1 MISQTSIQS
10 LIDNLCEAYSPNAAH
25 ALETYGNSALDPLIA
40 VLSLADVD
48 PYAHETFAEIL
59 VNILLKTQNT
69 KAVHI
74 LQNLTHHPNG
84 EVRRR
89 AVDALQH
96 VGGERA
102 VQALRM
108 ALDDEYDAVQ
118 YSAAYAL
125 IHLLYGHNDE
135 TEAYIA
141 ALSDDHPHVRYIA
154 VKSLE
159 FLQAT
164 PGMLTALQ
172 NDSVAIR
179 RIAVYYL
186 GKAKASEA
194 VNPLIV
200 ALRDDDF
207 EVRLGAIW
215 ALGELQNSRAINE
228 IRPFIGDDNDRVVR
242 VVREALHKLGYRPR

>member
-1 MISQTSIQS
+1 MTTQTSIQS
-10 LIDNLCEAYSPNAAH
+10 IIESLCETYSPEAAR
-25 ALETYGNSALDPLIA
+25 ALEAYGNSAITSI
-40 VLSLADVD
+40 VLVLGRANVD

-59 VNILLKTQNT
+59 VNILLSTHNNH
-69 KAVHI
+69 AVGI
-74 LQNLTHHPNG
+74 LQKLTHHANG

-96 VGGERA
+96 IGGEQA
-102 VQALRM
+102 VEVLRD

-125 IHLLYGHNDE
+125 IHLLYGQDDE
-135 TEAYIA
+135 VSVYIA
-141 ALSDDHPHVRYIA
+141 ALNDDHPHVRYIA

-159 FLQAT
+159 FLQSAQ
-164 PGMLTALQ
+164 GMLAALE
-172 NDSVAIR
+172 NDSVAVR
-179 RIAVYYL
+179 RIAVYCL
-186 GKAKASEA
+186 GRVGASEA

-215 ALGELQNSRAINE
+215 ALGELKNSRAINE

-242 VVREALHKLGYRPR
+242 VVRESLHKLGYRPR

>member
-1 MISQTSIQS
+1 MTTQTPIQS
-10 LIDNLCEAYSPNAAH
+10 IIDNLCEVYSPEAARALEAYS
-25 ALETYGNSALDPLIA
+25 NSAIAPIVLI
-40 VLSLADVD
+40 LGRNDVD
-48 PYAHETFAEIL
+48 PYAHETFAEI
-59 VNILLKTQNT
+59 VINILLATPNT
-69 KAVHI
+69 HSVDI
-74 LQNLTHHPNG
+74 LQKLTHHKNG

-96 VGGERA
+96 IGGE
-102 VQALRM
+102 QAIHVLRD

-125 IHLLYGHNDE
+125 INLLYGNEDE
-135 TEAYIA
+135 ILAYIA
-141 ALSDDHPHVRYIA
+141 ALNDHHPHVRYIA

-159 FLQAT
+159 FLQSL
-164 PGMLTALQ
+164 PGMLAALE
-172 NDSVAIR
+172 NDSAALR
-179 RIAVYYL
+179 RIAVYCL
-186 GKAKASEA
+186 GRIKASEA
-194 VNPLIV
+194 VSPLII

-228 IRPFIGDDNDRVVR
+228 IRPFIGDDNDRVGR

>member
-1 MISQTSIQS
+1 MTTPTSIQS
-10 LIDNLCEAYSPNAAH
+10 IINGLCEDYSPEAAQT
-25 ALETYGNSALDPLIA
+25 LEAYGNLALTPL
-40 VLSLADVD
+40 LSILEVTNVD

-59 VNILLKTQNT
+59 INILLKSPNSH
-69 KAVHI
+69 AVDI
-74 LQNLTHHPNG
+74 LEKLTRHVNG

-89 AVDALQH
+89 AVDALSH
-96 VGGERA
+96 IGGERA
-102 VQALRM
+102 IQALRD

-125 IHLLYGHNDE
+125 IHLLYGHEDA
-135 TEAYIA
+135 TQAYIA
-141 ALSDDHPHVRYIA
+141 ALNDHHPHIRYIA

-159 FLQAT
+159 FMQST
-164 PGMLTALQ
+164 QGMMAALE
-172 NDSVAIR
+172 NDSVAVR
-179 RIAVYYL
+179 RIAVYCL
-186 GKAKASEA
+186 GSMKASES
-194 VNPLIV
+194 VTSLIV

-215 ALGELQNSRAINE
+215 ALGELKNSRAINE

>member
-1 MISQTSIQS
+1 MTTQTPIQS
-10 LIDNLCEAYSPNAAH
+10 IIESLCEAYSPEAAR
-25 ALETYGNSALDPLIA
+25 AIEAYESASIAPL
-40 VLSLADVD
+40 VLVLGRSNVD

-59 VNILLKTQNT
+59 INILLRTENSN
-69 KAVHI
+69 VVGI
-74 LQNLTHHPNG
+74 LQKLTHHANG

-96 VGGERA
+96 IGGE
-102 VQALRM
+102 QAIEVLRD

-125 IHLLYGHNDE
+125 IHLLHAREDE
-135 TEAYIA
+135 VSSYIA

-159 FLQAT
+159 FLQSAQ
-164 PGMLTALQ
+164 GMLAALE
-172 NDSVAIR
+172 NDSVAVR
-179 RIAVYYL
+179 RIAVYCL
-186 GKAKASEA
+186 GRVGTSEA

-200 ALRDDDF
+200 ALRDLDF

-215 ALGELQNSRAINE
+215 ALGELKNSRAINE

-242 VVREALHKLGYRPR
+242 VVRESLHKLGYRPR

>member
-1 MISQTSIQS
+1 MTTQTPIHSI
-10 LIDNLCEAYSPNAAH
+10 IDNLCEAYSPEAAH
-25 ALETYGNSALDPLIA
+25 ALEAYGNSSIDPI
-40 VLSLADVD
+40 VLVLGRGNVD

-59 VNILLKTQNT
+59 INILLKTQNNQT
-69 KAVHI
+69 VDI
-74 LQNLTHHPNG
+74 LQKLTRHANG

-96 VGGERA
+96 IGDERA
-102 VQALRM
+102 IHVLRD

-125 IHLLYGHNDE
+125 IHLLYGQEDE
-135 TEAYIA
+135 VSAYIA
-141 ALSDDHPHVRYIA
+141 ALNDNHPHVRYIA

-159 FLQAT
+159 FLQSLS
-164 PGMLTALQ
+164 GMLTALE
-172 NDSVAIR
+172 NDSVAVR
-179 RIAVYYL
+179 RIGVYAL
-186 GKAKASEA
+186 GRIRASES

-200 ALRDDDF
+200 ALRDVDF

-215 ALGELQNSRAINE
+215 ALGELKNSRAINE